1 MPRLECRHRLIWV
14 RHLDVP
20 PFAVLDSTQPS
31 SPPRAP
37 VTFTSPPVNEV
48 VLAVQFAGD
57 VIDEVG
63 ILNRYLPTIQRAF
76 PKLEKQPPLPP
87 MQEDLAHPPG
97 PGGPQVQFFQGPP
110 ATRYWFISADDT
122 LLIQV
127 QSDRFILNWR
137 QTEAKADYPR
147 YEKLRPAFEHH
158 FSNFLTHVSSADEP
172 PALNFCEVTYIN
184 HIEAAG
190 AVPPGTHGP
199 LSHVLR
205 ALDPEPVSA
214 ALPPIEDTQ
223 LQQRFLINDE
233 SGESYGRLYISA
245 VPAFRAE
252 DSTPIY
258 VVSLVARGRPTPQT
272 PDGAVPFFD
281 MGRDLIVRGFKE
293 STTPQ
298 LHKQWGL
305 QDDE

>member
-1 MPRLECRHRLIWV
+1 M
-14 RHLDVP
+14 
-20 PFAVLDSTQPS
+20 DSTQPS
-31 SPPRAP
+31 SPPRDP
-37 VTFTSPPVNEV
+37 VTFASPPVNEV
-48 VLAVQFAGD
+48 VLAVQFADD

-63 ILNRYLPTIQRAF
+63 ILNRYLPTIQAEF

-97 PGGPQVQFFQGPP
+97 SGGPQIQFFQGPP

-137 QTEAKADYPR
+137 QTDRNAEYPR
-147 YEKLRPAFEHH
+147 YKKLRPAFERH
-158 FSNFLTHVSSADEP
+158 FNDFLEHVSDGAGRP

-223 LQQRFLINDE
+223 IQQRFLIADQA
-233 SGESYGRLYISA
+233 GDPFGRLYLSA

-252 DSTPIY
+252 DSSPIY
-258 VVSLVARGRPTPQT
+258 VVTLVARGRPTPQT
-272 PDGAVPFFD
+272 PDGVVPFFD

-293 STTPQ
+293 STTRQ
-298 LHKQWGL
+298 LHEQWGL
-305 QDDE
+305 EEND

>member
-1 MPRLECRHRLIWV
+1 M
-14 RHLDVP
+14 
-20 PFAVLDSTQPS
+20 
-31 SPPRAP
+31 
-37 VTFTSPPVNEV
+37 NEV
-48 VLAVQFAGD
+48 VLAVQFATD

-63 ILNRYLPTIQRAF
+63 ILSQYLPTIREEF

-110 ATRYWFISADDT
+110 ATRYWFIAADGT

-137 QTEAKADYPR
+137 QTETKAAYPR
-147 YEKLRPAFEHH
+147 YRNLRPAFERL
-158 FSNFLTHVSSADEP
+158 FANFLTHISTQAEP
-172 PALNFCEVTYIN
+172 PVVDFCEVTYIN
-184 HIEAAG
+184 HVAAAG

-205 ALDPEPVSA
+205 ALNPKPVSP
-214 ALPPIEDTQ
+214 ALPPVEDTQ
-223 LQQRFLINDE
+223 LQQRFLISDQV
-233 SGESYGRLYISA
+233 GEASGRLYISA

-252 DSTPIY
+252 DAAPIY
-258 VVSLVARGRPTPQT
+258 VVSLVARGKPTPQT
-272 PDGAVPFFD
+272 PEGVVPFFD

-293 STTPQ
+293 STTPEM
-298 LHKQWGL
+298 HERWGL
-305 QDDE
+305 HAGE

>member
-1 MPRLECRHRLIWV
+1 MRLPGCTYAPV
-14 RHLDVP
+14 V
-20 PFAVLDSTQPS
+20 DSTQPS
-31 SPPRAP
+31 SPPCDP
-37 VTFTSPPVNEV
+37 VSFASPPVNEV
-48 VLAVQFAGD
+48 VLGVQFAGD

-63 ILNRYLPTIQRAF
+63 ILSRYLPTIQDEF
-76 PKLEKQPPLPP
+76 PKLEKQPTLPP

-97 PGGPQVQFFQGPP
+97 PTGPQVQFFQGPP

-137 QTEAKADYPR
+137 QTERKAEYPR
-147 YEKLRPAFEHH
+147 YKNLRPAFERL
-158 FSNFLTHVSSADEP
+158 FAGFLAQISDDAGRP
-172 PALNFCEVTYIN
+172 PTVNFCEVTYIN

-190 AVPPGTHGP
+190 AIPPGTHGP

-214 ALPPIEDTQ
+214 ALPSIEDTQ
-223 LQQRFLINDE
+223 IQQRFLIADE
-233 SGESYGRLYISA
+233 KGDPCGRLYLSA

-272 PDGAVPFFD
+272 PDGVVPFFD
-281 MGRDLIVRGFKE
+281 MGRELIVRGFKE
-293 STTPQ
+293 STTPELHQ
-298 LHKQWGL
+298 LWGL
-305 QDDE
+305 EENG